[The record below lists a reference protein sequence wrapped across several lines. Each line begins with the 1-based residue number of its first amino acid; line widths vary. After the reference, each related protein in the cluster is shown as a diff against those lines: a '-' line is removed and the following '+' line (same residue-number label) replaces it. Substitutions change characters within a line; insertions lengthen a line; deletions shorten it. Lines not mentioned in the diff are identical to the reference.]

1 MVIFWLWLLVALGVY
16 GFRLWRRFT
25 QGPKKSREQVDGAAA
40 TGAGT
45 PPAPARG
52 LSRLKGAPVAPLPE
66 GPVEARLPKSL
77 QGVPPPSGVIAEGA
91 ASATDAPPAV
101 EGAPSPVAPAPPAHR
116 LPVAEAVQGIAMP
129 CDLLP
134 LVDPDDPLLVGGHT
148 ARFSTTTATVRAVAA
163 GLADELERLGYT
175 VGGLDAVSAGTT
187 TLLAERDGV
196 AVTAEVS
203 ADDDTDAVVA
213 ELRT

>member
-25 QGPKKSREQVDGAAA
+25 QGPKKSREQEAGGDTTGAA
-40 TGAGT
+40 TS
-45 PPAPARG
+45 PAPARG

-77 QGVPPPSGVIAEGA
+77 QGVPPPSGAAEDAG
-91 ASATDAPPAV
+91 SATDATPADD
-101 EGAPSPVAPAPPAHR
+101 GAPSAVAPSPPALR
-116 LPVAEAVQGIAMP
+116 PPVAEAVQGIAMP

-134 LVDPDDPLLVGGHT
+134 VVDPDNSMLVRGHT

-175 VGGLDAVSAGTT
+175 VGGLDTVSAGTT

-203 ADDDTDAVVA
+203 VDDDTEAVVA